1 MSPTAFQSEGLTS
14 RGLKRTPCPV
24 LYEPQQFIIASGVYT
39 SQGSSGA
46 SALASLDAPSQESQS
61 GRRGVPRLAG
71 PNVGLIDPDYH
82 HPQLLELCEL
92 NQKRWESLTIPNQA
106 PLGGFGGAKERS
118 EATRGPPPRRCGV
131 PKGPTQKGNTAQQ
144 YYPNFGLW
152 PSTSKNKPSKK
163 LVQYYPQLRGF
174 GVSRFE
180 VQTSMRSREAWT
192 EPKKK
197 DGEMVPQ
204 VSPIELSPNREA
216 LESHDPSREHGNVEW
231 DPRSHSPSRST
242 TGNEWEQLPDRTDHE
257 GEVLSPEYRVRIECD
272 CSLGAC
278 LCPRRPSNRKA

>member
-1 MSPTAFQSEGLTS
+1 MVPQVSPIELSPNREALESHDPSREHGNVERIPEVTPHRVQPHGERVGSSYPIGPIMKVKYFRLNIVFESSVTVLWALVYVPDGLPIGRLNVAGS
-14 RGLKRTPCPV
+14 QADSVPGA

-61 GRRGVPRLAG
+61 GRRGVSRLAG

-106 PLGGFGGAKERS
+106 PLGGFGGAKVRS

-144 YYPNFGLW
+144 YYPNFRPFGLR
-152 PSTSKNKPSKK
+152 PQKQTSKK
-163 LVQYYPQLRGF
+163 LG
-174 GVSRFE
+174 
-180 VQTSMRSREAWT
+180 
-192 EPKKK
+192 
-197 DGEMVPQ
+197 
-204 VSPIELSPNREA
+204 
-216 LESHDPSREHGNVEW
+216 
-231 DPRSHSPSRST
+231 
-242 TGNEWEQLPDRTDHE
+242 
-257 GEVLSPEYRVRIECD
+257 C
-272 CSLGAC
+272 
-278 LCPRRPSNRKA
+278 